1 MITLIREAEE
11 GSRGLSSIK
20 LRKRERERAKRKKK
34 EKEKGEGLRRGRNI
48 NCGSSTG
55 VKGIS
60 WALRK
65 WFLTY
70 KALGGNILPKKPLGI
85 SVMYVGLL

>member
-1 MITLIREAEE
+1 MITLIRGAEE

-20 LRKRERERAKRKKK
+20 LRKREK

-85 SVMYVGLL
+85 SVNYLGLL